1 LKNKSGE
8 KMMSGNRAN
17 FYRLAALI
25 AVMLVFIFFIGCSK
39 KEANAALF
47 IPDATGK
54 ISIDNGIT
62 YDENLKN
69 IVVGKQ
75 FYLKF
80 EIAVKTSSRQSKT
93 GGNKNLIPFS
103 IAIPA
108 TEIFDCTLTDYDGTI
123 SAVPLSDTFNNVTRY
138 DFKTLASDAPQKAAV
153 IFQCKALE
161 AGNQRIL
168 LTYGSQ
174 VNEIYIKTMTLVYI
188 DPAN

>member
-1 LKNKSGE
+1 MRNLFLL
-8 KMMSGNRAN
+8 ATVT
-17 FYRLAALI
+17 AALI
-25 AVMLVFIFFIGCSK
+25 FTGCSK

-47 IPDATGK
+47 IPDAAGK
-54 ISIDNGIT
+54 ISIDNGVT

-69 IVVGKQ
+69 IVVGNQ

-80 EIAVKTSSRQSKT
+80 EIAVKTSSWQNKT

-108 TEIFDCTLTDYDGTI
+108 TEIFDCTLTDYDGTV
-123 SAVPLSDTFNNVTRY
+123 SAVPSSDTFNNVTRY
-138 DFKTLASDAPQKAAV
+138 DFKTLASDVPQKATV

-168 LTYGSQ
+168 LTYGNQ
-174 VNEIYIKTMTLVYI
+174 VNAIYTKTMTLVYI
-188 DPAN
+188 DSTN